1 MSTPSS
7 PPTSV
12 YPNSKSY
19 VAFIVSWAVRI
30 FYVEVDKAL
39 TPCVSQLRD
48 IGLSSPKIAHLL
60 PLIPSIFA
68 SSKHVSR
75 LTFYMSLLES
85 FKKVHISISRNK
97 SLLGSRIE
105 HVDSNIALLHPCG
118 LTVQDIAH
126 VLVLVLRLLAGSQ
139 EHLKGVILQA
149 EELGVHRGT
158 PLFRHTLLVVYTIR
172 RDIANTKME
181 LMRSLGL
188 SSSQVAMAVAKFP
201 SILYNSEE
209 GLR

>member
-1 MSTPSS
+1 
-7 PPTSV
+7 
-12 YPNSKSY
+12 
-19 VAFIVSWAVRI
+19 
-30 FYVEVDKAL
+30 VDKAL
-39 TPCVSQLRD
+39 TPCLSQLRD
-48 IGLSSPKIAHLL
+48 IGLSSPKIAPLL

-75 LTFYMSLLES
+75 LTFYMFLLES
-85 FKKVHISISRNK
+85 FKKVHISIRRNK
-97 SLLGSRIE
+97 SLGSIIE
-105 HVDSNIALLHPCG
+105 HVESNIALLHACG

-158 PLFRHTLLVVYTIR
+158 ALFRHTLLVVYTIR